1 MRNKPSS
8 HQKIGKSLPILYQKK
23 IGSQGGI
30 NMTAK
35 EIYKYY
41 ELMIEDVEDEEK
53 KDELFE
59 KLEKIDDLLR
69 PFEKELNAE
78 LDKQDDMLP
87 YYNPS
92 DMANEFNQLER
103 MC

>member
-1 MRNKPSS
+1 
-8 HQKIGKSLPILYQKK
+8 
-23 IGSQGGI
+23 
-30 NMTAK
+30 MTAK

-41 ELMIEDVEDEEK
+41 ELMIEDVEDEKK

-69 PFEKELNAE
+69 PFEKELNEE
-78 LDKQDDMLP
+78 LDKQDNLLP

-92 DMANEFNQLER
+92 DMIDEFND
-103 MC
+103 MCIKEPIWYC